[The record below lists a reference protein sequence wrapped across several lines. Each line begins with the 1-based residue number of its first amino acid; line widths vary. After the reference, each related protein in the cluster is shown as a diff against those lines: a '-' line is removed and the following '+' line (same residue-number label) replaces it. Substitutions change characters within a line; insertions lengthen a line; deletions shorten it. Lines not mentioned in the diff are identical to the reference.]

1 MRLVRGPNVTP
12 RAAELFPF
20 WLALVVATVALG
32 LGAVGARQW
41 ILSGFFVMQHEVPS
55 VLGISIVEL
64 REEEKPREAH
74 LPRVA
79 PARPFAPSTVRPVP
93 IPSLR
98 PELVQAPPL
107 PAKVEPY
114 DPSEDLE
121 AAADPFPT
129 RPEAKPEPV
138 VAERRPKE
146 ISKPERRRPTT
157 RQNVTPKLVAKGP
170 SYPAKVLRRYQP
182 AYPRSARRAGVEGR
196 VRLAEGIAGDVVTRL
211 VVDDMRRADHLVLPD
226 HRLLLPP
233 AWRPVHRVGDKA
245 GQAVGGLG
253 RLRAAAAHM
262 TLRSRRKSS
271 NRSSGLNHGTR

>member
-1 MRLVRGPNVTP
+1 
-12 RAAELFPF
+12 
-20 WLALVVATVALG
+20 LALVVATVALG

-41 ILSGFFVMQHEVPS
+41 ILTGFFVMQHEVPS
-55 VLGISIVEL
+55 VLDISNVEL

-79 PARPFAPSTVRPVP
+79 RARPFAPSTVMPVP

-98 PELVQAPPL
+98 PELVRAPPL

-146 ISKPERRRPTT
+146 ISKPERHRPIT
-157 RQNVTPKLVAKGP
+157 RQKVTPKLVAKGP

-196 VRLAEGIAGDVVTRL
+196 VTLSVQV
-211 VVDDMRRADHLVLPD
+211 RADG
-226 HRLLLPP
+226 
-233 AWRPVHRVGDKA
+233 RVGL
-245 GQAVGGLG
+245 VRVSL
-253 RLRAAAAHM
+253 
-262 TLRSRRKSS
+262 
-271 NRSSGLNHGTR
+271 SSGSAALDSAAISAIKRWSFSPEQKNGKAVTTLLNVPFRFALN

>member
-196 VRLAEGIAGDVVTRL
+196 VTLSVQVQ
-211 VVDDMRRADHLVLPD
+211 ADG
-226 HRLLLPP
+226 
-233 AWRPVHRVGDKA
+233 RVGS
-245 GQAVGGLG
+245 VRVSL
-253 RLRAAAAHM
+253 
-262 TLRSRRKSS
+262 
-271 NRSSGLNHGTR
+271 SSGSAALDSAAISAIKRWSFSPEQKNGKSVPTLLNVPFRFALN